1 VRVFLP
7 RGKPETFGVS
17 SGRLLEFVAAVDQEI
32 DSLHSLVLVR
42 HGHVVAEGYWKPYD
56 ARTPHMLWSL
66 TKSFT
71 SMAVGLA
78 IAEGRFGLND
88 PILKH
93 FRDLAPARPSA
104 NLKAM
109 RVRHLLTMNTG
120 HAMEPPTNDWA
131 GTWKRSFFA
140 HPVPFRPGTHFV
152 YNTPASGILAALVE
166 KTTGMVQA
174 EYLKPRLFQP
184 LGIHDPHWF
193 RDGDG
198 TTFGGFGLHLRTAEI
213 ARFGQML
220 LQKGKWN
227 GQQLIPKSWI
237 EAATAKQTSNGDDP
251 KNDWAQGYGFQFWR
265 CRHGYYRGD
274 GAFGQFCIV
283 FPDHDAVLAITSGT
297 PDMGKVMEL
306 IWDKLVPAL
315 APSALPSDA
324 PGRTALAKALGGLS
338 LRPLVFTEKPAPQLQ
353 GRTYYFPPSS
363 RKIDRVTVAPGKR
376 GATVLT
382 IQRDGK
388 AWRIACGHGA
398 RITNAALLWEDRA
411 SLVAASGG
419 WSAADTFTARLVSLD
434 GPPFH
439 TLRLTFSGNRCLLSD
454 EVNVSFGPTRLPD
467 LRGVV
472 GSR

>member
-1 VRVFLP
+1 MPTMLP
-7 RGKPETFGVS
+7 RGVPEAHGVS
-17 SGRLLEFVAAVDQEI
+17 SRTLLTFVAAVDKEI

-42 HGHVVAEGYWKPYD
+42 HGAVVAEGYWKPYD
-56 ARTPHMLWSL
+56 AATPHMLWSL

-120 HAMEPPTNDWA
+120 HATEPPTDDW
-131 GTWKRSFFA
+131 GSTWKRSFFA
-140 HPVPFRPGTHFV
+140 HPVPFKPGTHFV

-174 EYLKPRLFQP
+174 EYLRPRLFEP
-184 LGIHDPHWF
+184 LGIPQPHWF

-213 ARFGQML
+213 AKFGELL
-220 LQKGKWN
+220 LQKGTWN
-227 GQQLIPKSWI
+227 GKQLIPKAWI

-251 KNDWAQGYGFQFWR
+251 KNDWAQGYGYQFWR
-265 CRHGYYRGD
+265 CRHGYYRAD

-283 FPDHDAVLAITSGT
+283 FPDLDAVLAITSGT
-297 PDMGKVMEL
+297 PDMGKVMD
-306 IWDKLVPAL
+306 IVWDKLVPAL
-315 APSALPSDA
+315 APSALPHDT
-324 PGRTALAKALGGLS
+324 PGYTALAKMLRGLS
-338 LRPLVFTEKPAPQLQ
+338 LRPLVCTAKPVKRLR
-353 GRTYYFPPSS
+353 GRSYRFPPSS
-363 RKIDRVTVAPGKR
+363 RKIDRLSIEPGKR
-376 GATVLT
+376 GATVLVL
-382 IQRDGK
+382 QHDGR
-388 AWRIACGHGA
+388 AWRMTCGHGTW
-398 RITNAALLWEDRA
+398 ITNAARLWDDRESLL
-411 SLVAASGG
+411 AASGG
-419 WSAADTFTARLVSLD
+419 WSGADTFTARLVSLD
-434 GPPFH
+434 GPPVH
-439 TLRLTFSGNRCLLSD
+439 TLRLTFSGNGCVLSD

-467 LRGVV
+467 LRGVA
-472 GSR
+472 SPK